1 MSNMIPRS
9 TIDALKRMH
18 NVILGSVGINVTLYI
33 PTNSTTLESLDPFK
47 TIQDRVYTTVETTAF
62 INWSPD
68 QVQLKKLNLY
78 NEDDIPILCHL
89 PNDFNVQIETDSYLT
104 VPVEQVPRNITVNE
118 FEIVNKKIPNMHDTV
133 IFPVFVLVPRRK
145 T

>member
-1 MSNMIPRS
+1 MIPRS